1 MKRLLIAFLLIAVG
15 IFWALEPPYTRA
27 RTTSM
32 SSLKQMLEVRD
43 RIHQHYVDPVDSTR
57 LIDGAIDGMVA
68 VLPEGDNVY
77 LSSTDMSEVADWEG
91 NLSPPA
97 MDNRQQV
104 KLLSEAFRRVNRQYV
119 APVAADTLSR
129 GAIWGMLA
137 TLDPHSS
144 YVGPQDLE
152 QMVERFRGDFE
163 GIGIYF
169 EVRQGR
175 LLVIAPILGSPSDG
189 KLRAGDHITMI
200 EGVPTEGITTEQV
213 MKKLRGPKGSRVRIS
228 VHREGEKDWLE
239 VTIKR
244 DRIAVS
250 SVPYAFMLQPATG
263 YIRITRF
270 TEKTGAELGRALES
284 LQNQGLERLLLDL
297 RSNGGGILSQAVEV
311 ADRFVE
317 QGELIVYTEGRNAA
331 VRQEYRSQT
340 ALRGDPLSLIVMLD
354 HGSASAS
361 EIVAGA
367 IQDLDMGLIV
377 GQTSFGKGLVQE
389 QFPLAAGGGLLLLT
403 VARYYTPLGRLIQR
417 PYTEDLQAYVHEGID
432 DLDPNAVDSLRA
444 AKKVFYTS
452 MGRRVYGGGGITPDE
467 ILEIEENSAFMG
479 QVLSSGAL
487 FDFSG
492 RWVGSHSD
500 WATEFADFM
509 ENYTVP
515 ETALKEFLDVLSA
528 RDIQVD
534 EEIYT
539 AHLDVLQRELKA
551 GFAQVLWGDERRYQ
565 IYIKGDRQI
574 LRALELFAAAD
585 ELVAKR
591 RMQNRDRN

>member
-1 MKRLLIAFLLIAVG
+1 MKRLLIVFLLIGLG
-15 IFWALEPPYTRA
+15 IFWALEPPSTRA
-27 RTTSM
+27 RTNSM

-43 RIHQHYVDPVDSTR
+43 RIHLHYVDEVDSTR
-57 LIDGAIDGMVA
+57 LIDGALDGMVA
-68 VLPEGDNVY
+68 VLSEGDNIY
-77 LSSTDMSEVADWEG
+77 ISSSEMAEVVRPDQAF
-91 NLSPPA
+91 LPPA
-97 MDNRQQV
+97 MDNRQQME
-104 KLLSEAFRRVNRQYV
+104 LLTEAFRQVHRQYV
-119 APVAADTLSR
+119 EQVAADTLSQ

-144 YVGPQDLE
+144 YVDPQDLE

-213 MKKLRGPKGSRVRIS
+213 MKKLRGPKGSRVRMS
-228 VHREGEKDWLE
+228 VDREGENDWLE
-239 VTIKR
+239 VIIKR
-244 DRIAVS
+244 DRIDVS
-250 SVPYAFMLQPATG
+250 SVPYSFMLRPATG

-270 TEKTGAELGRALES
+270 SEKTGAELGRALEG
-284 LQNQGLERLLLDL
+284 LQAQGIKRLLLDL
-297 RSNGGGILSQAVEV
+297 RSNGGGLLSQAVEV
-311 ADRFVE
+311 ADRFVD
-317 QGELIVYTEGRNAA
+317 QGELIVYTEGRNAT
-331 VRQEYRSQT
+331 VRQQYRAQT
-340 ALRGDPLSLIVMLD
+340 PLQSEPLSLIVLLD

-367 IQDLDMGLIV
+367 IQDLDMGLIA

-417 PYTEDLQAYVHEGID
+417 PYTEDLQAYIHEGID
-432 DLDPNAVDSLRA
+432 DVDPNAVDSLRA
-444 AKKVFYTS
+444 TQKVFYTGL
-452 MGRRVYGGGGITPDE
+452 GRKVYGGGGITPDE
-467 ILEIEENSAFMG
+467 TLEVEESSTFMR
-479 QVLSSGAL
+479 QVFSSGAL
-487 FDFSG
+487 LDFSG

-500 WATEFADFM
+500 WPAEFADFL

-515 ETALKEFLDVLSA
+515 QTALEELRGVLGD
-528 RDIQVD
+528 REIQVD
-534 EEIYT
+534 EEVYA
-539 AHLDVLQRELKA
+539 AHLDALQRELKA
-551 GFAQVLWGDERRYQ
+551 GFAQILWGDERRYQ
-565 IYIKGDRQI
+565 IYIEGDHQV

-585 ELVAKR
+585 ELVTKR
-591 RMQNRDRN
+591 RIQNRDRN